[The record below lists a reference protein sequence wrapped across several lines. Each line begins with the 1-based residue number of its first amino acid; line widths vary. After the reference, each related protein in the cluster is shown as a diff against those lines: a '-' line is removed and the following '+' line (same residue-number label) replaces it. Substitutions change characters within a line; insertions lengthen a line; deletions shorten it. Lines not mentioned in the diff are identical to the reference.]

1 MRQFLAILLV
11 ICVVIPASAASPS
24 DWNQATRSATLT
36 AIENAL
42 SHYYFIDRVPKMRA
56 TIEANRVR
64 LDQIQ
69 QPDAFAD
76 AVTKVL
82 YGVAHDKHIEVDYSS
97 DVLPDFRKMS
107 AADIANVQR
116 GERYYNYGLDA
127 AIRLHGNIGYLWVDN
142 FPESPQSA
150 YDAAMSALAHTD
162 ALIIDLRDNG
172 GGAPGGVNYLLA
184 FFFAKQTEVTGFLER
199 KNGVVV
205 LQRHYTAAKVG
216 AARYL
221 DKPVFV
227 LISKDTFSGAEQFA
241 YDVKSL
247 HRAELV
253 GHITGGGA
261 NPGEEYRLNDHFGM
275 FIPFGSAYNP
285 YTKTNWE
292 GVGVPPQ
299 VDAPAK
305 NALLVAY
312 VRALKAVKNTFPDSV
327 EVREE
332 ALKDPARALR
342 ESLPQR

>member
-1 MRQFLAILLV
+1 MRQFLAILLLF
-11 ICVVIPASAASPS
+11 CVVIPASAASPS

-36 AIENAL
+36 AVENAL
-42 SHYYFIDRVPKMRA
+42 SHYYFVDRVPKMRA
-56 TIEANRVR
+56 AIEANRTR

-97 DVLPDFRKMS
+97 DVLPDLRKPS
-107 AADIANVQR
+107 AAGIPNIQR

-150 YDAAMSALAHTD
+150 YDAAMTVLAHTD
-162 ALIIDLRDNG
+162 ALIIDLRDNE

-199 KNGVVV
+199 KNGAVV
-205 LQRHYTAAKVG
+205 LKRHYTATKVG

-221 DKPVFV
+221 EKPVFV
-227 LISKDTFSGAEQFA
+227 LISSDTFSGAEQFA
-241 YDVKSL
+241 YDMKSL

-261 NPGEEYRLNDHFGM
+261 NPGGEYRLNDHFSI
-275 FIPFGSAYNP
+275 FVPFGSGYNP

-292 GVGVPPQ
+292 GIGVPPD
-299 VDAPAK
+299 VDAPAR

-312 VRALKAVKNTFPDSV
+312 IRALKAVKDTFADSV
-327 EVREE
+327 EVRKE

-342 ESLPQR
+342 ESLPLH